1 MGHDI
6 REAKGSEK
14 KRSGFELTAAECSK
28 SALVVRVNEDE
39 FELPTVVQENK
50 QFGCNTICGFE
61 GTFPSYGPVAQLVR
75 ASPCHGEG
83 RRFESDLGRLWDLS
97 SAGRAS
103 ALQAEGHRFEPCRS
117 HFFKPMW
124 LNWQSS

>member
-61 GTFPSYGPVAQLVR
+61 GICLHTAQWLSWLERRPVTAKVVGS
-75 ASPCHGEG
+75 SPIWVAKDFH
-83 RRFESDLGRLWDLS
+83 
-97 SAGRAS
+97 
-103 ALQAEGHRFEPCRS
+103 
-117 HFFKPMW
+117 
-124 LNWQSS
+124 

>member
-39 FELPTVVQENK
+39 FELPTVVQEN
-50 QFGCNTICGFE
+50 GCNTICGFE
-61 GTFPSYGPVAQLVR
+61 GTCLFIFLDSSMVEHSAVNRRVVGS
-75 ASPCHGEG
+75 SPTRGAKDSIIW
-83 RRFESDLGRLWDLS
+83 SDLFLL
-97 SAGRAS
+97 
-103 ALQAEGHRFEPCRS
+103 F
-117 HFFKPMW
+117 
-124 LNWQSS
+124 

>member
-1 MGHDI
+1 MTVAT
-6 REAKGSEK
+6 ECVGSSNK
-14 KRSGFELTAAECSK
+14 
-28 SALVVRVNEDE
+28 

-83 RRFESDLGRLWDLS
+83 RRFESDLGRFILMIKLGILAQLGEHLPYKQRVTGS
-97 SAGRAS
+97 SPVG
-103 ALQAEGHRFEPCRS
+103 PIY
-117 HFFKPMW
+117 
-124 LNWQSS
+124 

>member
-14 KRSGFELTAAECSK
+14 KRSGFEVTAATECVGSSNK
-28 SALVVRVNEDE
+28 
-39 FELPTVVQENK
+39 FGLPTVVQEN
-50 QFGCNTICGFE
+50 GCNTICGFE

-83 RRFESDLGRLWDLS
+83 RRFESDLGRLFL
-97 SAGRAS
+97 
-103 ALQAEGHRFEPCRS
+103 
-117 HFFKPMW
+117 
-124 LNWQSS
+124 

>member
-28 SALVVRVNEDE
+28 SALVVRTNEDE

-61 GTFPSYGPVAQLVR
+61 GTCLFIFLDSSMVEHSAVNRRVVGS
-75 ASPCHGEG
+75 SPTRGAKDSIIW
-83 RRFESDLGRLWDLS
+83 SDLFLL
-97 SAGRAS
+97 
-103 ALQAEGHRFEPCRS
+103 F
-117 HFFKPMW
+117 
-124 LNWQSS
+124 

>member
-1 MGHDI
+1 MDDGKARMDACIHERLSGRHDI
-6 REAKGSEK
+6 CEANGTEK
-14 KRSGFELTAAECSK
+14 KRSGFEVTAATECVGSSNK
-28 SALVVRVNEDE
+28 

-83 RRFESDLGRLWDLS
+83 RRFESDLGRLFL
-97 SAGRAS
+97 
-103 ALQAEGHRFEPCRS
+103 
-117 HFFKPMW
+117 
-124 LNWQSS
+124 